1 MLVRTAKAN
10 LLLVFPP
17 RWLAL
22 ATPYL
27 TYSEHVGPY
36 LTYSEHVGEDFN
48 RRNDRLINEGR
59 AKIGCRDQL
68 TNHD

>member
-1 MLVRTAKAN
+1 MLVRTAKAI

-27 TYSEHVGPY
+27 TYSEHVG
-36 LTYSEHVGEDFN
+36 EDFN
-48 RRNDRLINEGR
+48 RRNARLINEGR